1 VNENHTEKSSIF
13 KSILGAILALF
24 WEPKSF
30 PKVSKNQLKIV
41 SIFIPILYRF
51 WPHFGVPKRGKIPEK
66 SRKMHLETPP
76 THKSRPRLP
85 NDPQS
90 SLKCTPGE
98 LQNAQKRAPKAPSG
112 LQIDR
117 FYSRSQSKSV
127 RKSTKIDVTV
137 LLEFLLRLTWFC
149 FRVGSQLEQFWMP
162 TAKST
167 QTSHGNVTHFVTTS
181 NRNTWPGDPAT
192 M

>member
-1 VNENHTEKSSIF
+1 MA
-13 KSILGAILALF
+13 SILGF
-24 WEPKSF
+24 QNGEKSH
-30 PKVSKNQLKIV
+30 KNQDKLN
-41 SIFIPILYRF
+41 
-51 WPHFGVPKRGKIPEK
+51 
-66 SRKMHLETPP
+66 LETPP

-98 LQNAQKRAPKAPSG
+98 LQNAQKRAPKAPNG

-127 RKSTKIDVTV
+127 WKSRKIDVTV
-137 LLEFLLRLTWFC
+137 LPEFLLRLTWFC

-162 TAKST
+162 TAKSN
-167 QTSHGNVTHFVTTS
+167 QTLHGNGAQIVPNGCLTRSGLFKIKI
-181 NRNTWPGDPAT
+181 RGG
-192 M
+192 

>member
-1 VNENHTEKSSIF
+1 M
-13 KSILGAILALF
+13 
-24 WEPKSF
+24 
-30 PKVSKNQLKIV
+30 
-41 SIFIPILYRF
+41 IFIPILACTL
-51 WPHFGVPKRGKIPEK
+51 GCQSGAKSIKNPK
-66 SRKMHLETPP
+66 KMDLETSP

-90 SLKCTPGE
+90 SRKCAPGE
-98 LQNAQKRAPKAPSG
+98 LQNTQKRAPKGPRG

-117 FYSRSQSKSV
+117 FYSRSQSKSIQ
-127 RKSTKIDVTV
+127 KSTKIDVTV

-149 FRVGSQLEQFWMP
+149 LRVGSQLEQFWMP

-167 QTSHGNVTHFVTTS
+167 QISHGNVTHFVTIS
-181 NRNTWPGDPAT
+181 NRNTWPGDSAT